1 MNENS
6 AQEIID
12 FINSM
17 YHEQIPGP
25 VKFIVK
31 RKVKKIE
38 KFNLDDFPESF
49 RTCTVE
55 ELVLIL
61 KDAHEKKLLRF

>member
-31 RKVKKIE
+31 RKVKKLKNSTLMI
-38 KFNLDDFPESF
+38 FLNPL
-49 RTCTVE
+49 
-55 ELVLIL
+55 ELALL
-61 KDAHEKKLLRF
+61 KN